1 MRMKS
6 SSATEP
12 GRNAVRQRVAG
23 RTLTRIET
31 GRIGAGKPRPLAQE
45 LEMQHYVGRPVA
57 REALRGFRAI
67 GVMIRRPEPMP
78 MSRCAV
84 HSRRMCW

>member
-6 SSATEP
+6 SSATAP

-31 GRIGAGKPRPLAQE
+31 GRIGARKPRPLAQE
-45 LEMQHYVGRPVA
+45 LEMQHYGRPVA
-57 REALRGFRAI
+57 REAQRGFRAI
-67 GVMIRRPEPMP
+67 GVMIRRPEPMQ
-78 MSRCAV
+78 MSRCDV